1 MSARNTATTRWR
13 LAAAGMAA
21 LLVAAGAFGGMT
33 AAYAAGSD
41 DPTPYT
47 VAHSG
52 LTLPAGQTFVN
63 GGHVNV
69 RTNQGHRGMHF
80 EALNNQPSGK
90 WIGQN
95 FLPWEAF
102 GFDTDTLCVEW
113 VQVGE
118 FNEHFG
124 EGGQEPVGRG
134 CERGGVEEPGV
145 EEPGVEEPGVEEPGV
160 EEPGAV
166 DPGAKQPGMTERP
179 GAGDPEV
186 EIVEPE
192 PVEPEVVEP
201 EVVEPEVVEPEFVV
215 PEIVEPE
222 VVEPEAVAPEVVEP
236 EVVVPEV
243 VVPENVV
250 PEVVVPEV
258 VEPEVVVPEVVEPE
272 TVVPEVVVPEVV
284 VPEVVVPENVVP
296 EVVAPEIVVPEVVEP
311 EIVVPEI
318 ADPTTDGAPASIV
331 PTQGQRLATTGAD
344 GYPLMLLAAAALTAT
359 VAGTATLVMRP
370 RRNA

>member
-21 LLVAAGAFGGMT
+21 LLVGAGAFGGMT

-47 VAHSG
+47 VTESG

-145 EEPGVEEPGVEEPGV
+145 EEPGVEEPGVEEPCV

-166 DPGAKQPGMTERP
+166 DPGAKQPGMTEGP
-179 GAGDPEV
+179 GAGNPEV

-192 PVEPEVVEP
+192 LVEPEVVEP
-201 EVVEPEVVEPEFVV
+201 EVV
-215 PEIVEPE
+215 
-222 VVEPEAVAPEVVEP
+222 APEV
-236 EVVVPEV
+236 
-243 VVPENVV
+243 
-250 PEVVVPEV
+250 
-258 VEPEVVVPEVVEPE
+258 
-272 TVVPEVVVPEVV
+272 VVPEVVVPEVV
-284 VPEVVVPENVVP
+284 VPEVVVPEVVDP
-296 EVVAPEIVVPEVVEP
+296 EP

-331 PTQGQRLATTGAD
+331 PTQGQRLAATGAD

-359 VAGTATLVMRP
+359 VAGAATLVMRP

>member
-13 LAAAGMAA
+13 LAAATMAA
-21 LLVAAGAFGGMT
+21 LLVGAGAFGGMS

-47 VAHSG
+47 VADTG
-52 LTLPAGQTFVN
+52 LTLPAGQTFVD

-95 FLPWEAF
+95 FLPWDAF

-145 EEPGVEEPGVEEPGV
+145 EDPGE
-160 EEPGAV
+160 V
-166 DPGAKQPGMTERP
+166 DPGAKQPGATERP
-179 GAGDPEV
+179 GAGEPEAEV
-186 EIVEPE
+186 EVEVEPE
-192 PVEPEVVEP
+192 AVVPEVVEP
-201 EVVEPEVVEPEFVV
+201 EVVEPEAVEPEIETVV
-215 PEIVEPE
+215 PET
-222 VVEPEAVAPEVVEP
+222 VEPEAV
-236 EVVVPEV
+236 VPE
-243 VVPENVV
+243 
-250 PEVVVPEV
+250 
-258 VEPEVVVPEVVEPE
+258 
-272 TVVPEVVVPEVV
+272 TT
-284 VPEVVVPENVVP
+284 
-296 EVVAPEIVVPEVVEP
+296 
-311 EIVVPEI
+311 
-318 ADPTTDGAPASIV
+318 DPTVDTTPADDAPASIV
-331 PTQGQRLATTGAD
+331 PAQGQRLAATGTD
-344 GYPLMLLAAAALTAT
+344 GVSLMWWMAAAALTAT
-359 VAGTATLVMRP
+359 VAGAATFALRP
-370 RRNA
+370 RSNA